1 MDYQIIATLGPS
13 SDRAATWQAMLAAG
27 VTGFRLNTSHLSLP
41 QLETWIQRLGAFL
54 ATQDPPPPL
63 VLDLQGSKWRL
74 GHFSACELTTGQ
86 SVTLIHADSA
96 NQPNRLPVPHG
107 DFFRAAPL
115 SSGEIV
121 LNDAKVRL
129 RIESVFVEALHAR
142 VIQGGAVAA
151 RKGVTYTASTYRQE
165 ALGETDRAVLA
176 RTGGYPDIQY
186 ALSYVKDAHEMAGY
200 RAQIGR
206 AAVAI
211 AKLERP
217 SAVDEAARIAAVADA
232 LWLCRGD
239 LGAEVG
245 AKAMAEAVYRLSAGV
260 QAMPVPVLLA
270 GQVFEHMTEHPTP
283 TRSEVCVVYEALM
296 KGYRGV
302 VLSDE
307 TAIGRDPVESC
318 RMAALFRR

>member
-13 SDRAATWQAMLAAG
+13 SDTEATWRGMLAAG
-27 VTGFRLNTSHLSLP
+27 ATGFRLNTSHVSLS

-54 ATQDPPPPL
+54 AAHDPSPPL
-63 VLDLQGSKWRL
+63 ILDLQGSKWRL
-74 GHFSACELTTGQ
+74 GHFSACELSTGQ

-96 NQPNRLPVPHG
+96 NEFNRLPVPHG
-107 DFFRAAPL
+107 DFFHAAPL

-129 RIESVFVEALHAR
+129 RIESVSVETLHAR

-165 ALGETDRAVLA
+165 ALGGADREVLA
-176 RTGGYPDIQY
+176 RTGGYPNIQY

-200 RAQIGR
+200 RAQISR
-206 AAVAI
+206 ATVAI

-217 SAVDEAARIAAVADA
+217 SAVDEAAGIAAVADT

-245 AKAMAEAVYRLSAGV
+245 AKAMAASVYHFSERVG
-260 QAMPVPVLLA
+260 AMPVPVLLA
-270 GQVFEHMTEHPTP
+270 GQVFEHMVEHPTP
-283 TRSEVCVVYEALM
+283 TRSEVCGVYEALM

>member
-1 MDYQIIATLGPS
+1 VA
-13 SDRAATWQAMLAAG
+13 
-27 VTGFRLNTSHLSLP
+27 
-41 QLETWIQRLGAFL
+41 
-54 ATQDPPPPL
+54 
-63 VLDLQGSKWRL
+63 
-74 GHFSACELTTGQ
+74 
-86 SVTLIHADSA
+86 LIHAASA
-96 NQPNRLPVPHG
+96 DQPNRLPVPHQ
-107 DFFRAAPL
+107 DFFHAAPL

-129 RIESVFVEALHAR
+129 RIESLAAETLHAR
-142 VIQGGAVAA
+142 VIQGGAVAS

-165 ALGETDRAVLA
+165 SLGEMDRAVLA
-176 RTGGYPDIQY
+176 RMQHLPDIQY
-186 ALSYVKDAHEMAGY
+186 ALSYVKDAQEMAGY
-200 RAQIGR
+200 RDQIGR
-206 AAVAI
+206 GVVAI

-217 SAVDEAARIAAVADA
+217 SALGEAARIAEAADA

-245 AKAMAEAVYRLSAGV
+245 VKAMAEAVYRLSAGV

-283 TRSEVCVVYEALM
+283 TRSEVCGVYEALM

-318 RMAALFRR
+318 RMAALFRT

>member
-13 SDRAATWQAMLAAG
+13 SDTEATWRGMLAAG
-27 VTGFRLNTSHLSLP
+27 ATGFRLNTSHVSLS

-54 ATQDPPPPL
+54 AAHDPPPPL
-63 VLDLQGSKWRL
+63 ILDLQGSKWRL
-74 GHFSACELTTGQ
+74 GHFSACELATGQ
-86 SVTLIHADSA
+86 TVTLIHADSA

-107 DFFRAAPL
+107 DFFHAAPL

-200 RAQIGR
+200 RAQISR

-217 SAVDEAARIAAVADA
+217 SAVDEAAGIAAVADT

-245 AKAMAEAVYRLSAGV
+245 AKAMAEAVYRLSASV
-260 QAMPVPVLLA
+260 EAMPVPVLLA
-270 GQVFEHMTEHPTP
+270 GQVLEHMTEHPTP
-283 TRSEVCVVYEALM
+283 TRSEVCGVYEALM
-296 KGYRGV
+296 KGYRGL

-318 RMAALFRR
+318 RAAALFRG